1 MANKKEYVIG
11 NEKGFFVFGC
21 YVPTWYAG
29 QDDAGDPVFKVSDAE
44 AFRTR
49 KAAEKVLSGLPVG
62 YQIMER
68 INSNGTV

>member
-29 QDDAGDPVFKVSDAE
+29 QDDAGNPVFKIADVE
-44 AFRTR
+44 TFKTR
-49 KAAEKVLSGLPVG
+49 KSAEKILSGLPDG
-62 YQIMER
+62 YHIIEIER
-68 INSNGTV
+68 V

>member
-29 QDDAGDPVFKVSDAE
+29 HDDAGDPVYKISDAE
-44 AFRTR
+44 AFKTR
-49 KAAEKVLSGLPVG
+49 KAAEKILAGLPVG
-62 YQIMER
+62 YQIFER
-68 INSNGTV
+68 ACSNGTV

>member
-29 QDDAGDPVFKVSDAE
+29 QDDAGDPVFKVSEAE
-44 AFRTR
+44 AFKTR
-49 KAAEKVLSGLPVG
+49 KSAENVLAGLPVG

-68 INSNGTV
+68 FSNGTV